1 MNGYKMTA
9 DSYREV
15 LKHDREKMTEDAI
28 KNMERSIQFLRSW
41 RSLNQKINM

>member
-15 LKHDREKMTEDAI
+15 LKRDRDKMTEDAI
-28 KNMERSIQFLRSW
+28 TNMERSIRVFEILAEF
-41 RSLNQKINM
+41 